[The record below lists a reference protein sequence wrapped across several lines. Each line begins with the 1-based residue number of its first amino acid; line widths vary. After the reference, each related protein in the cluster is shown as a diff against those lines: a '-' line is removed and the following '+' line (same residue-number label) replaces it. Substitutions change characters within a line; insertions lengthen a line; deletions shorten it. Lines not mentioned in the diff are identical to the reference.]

1 MSLRVYTVHRPPAAT
16 TRRDAR
22 DPHDAIG
29 PELVKEGFSWP
40 AFFFG
45 FLWSLTQKMW
55 LVSAALLF
63 VATGLGVAFEAMGV
77 DEITTSIVFF
87 AVAVLVGMF
96 ANDWKRASL
105 QRRGYHADGVVTAAN
120 LETALRRYLDLQ
132 AIGSSMTGGS
142 MRQTAPAAHSWQAP
156 DAGPWGRPQ

>member
-16 TRRDAR
+16 TRWDAR
-22 DPHDAIG
+22 DPL